1 MSSTNPG
8 GSGVHHQADVHAWLE
23 ALVGA
28 SPLAIGFSRDG
39 VMLDANDAYVR
50 LFGYDSLEELRGRPI
65 LEQIAPSH
73 HAQIVEMVAQ
83 RARGERVPERY
94 RTLGLRKDGSEFPF
108 DITVTRVV
116 VADGPITIA
125 FVSDESEREN
135 ALAALKASEERFRTL
150 SAAAV
155 EGVFIHAEGKIVL
168 VNGAGAAMFG
178 IDPESMVGV
187 PITELATPE
196 SRATVH
202 EHIQRGAS
210 EPYEVVARRMD
221 GSTFPVEVR
230 GRTLLHQGR
239 PTRVSILRDITDRR
253 RQEAEQ
259 RALSERVRQTQKLES
274 LGVLAGGVAHDFNN
288 ILTVIAN
295 EVELAKR
302 DSALAKET
310 VAHLEAIT
318 LATGRAADLCRQMM
332 AYTGKT
338 AIAREAVDLRALV
351 LEMSSML
358 EVSISKNVTLVRE
371 LAPELPT
378 TLGDPTQLRQ
388 IVMNL
393 VINASEAIGESP
405 GTVRVSTGS
414 GTYAAEAFARSAA
427 GGDPPAGEY
436 VWLEVRDDGIG
447 MDEKTIAR
455 MFDPFFS
462 TKFVGRGLGMAAVLG
477 IVRGHAGAIDVE
489 SAPARGT
496 RIRVFLPASAAR
508 HATEPAASTQP
519 TEGHG
524 VVLVVDDERS
534 VRMTTQLLLERCGYQ
549 VVAARDGA
557 EAVEIVRGRHV
568 DAALVDLTMPGMDG
582 IQTVRALRQVV
593 PGLPAVIS
601 SGYGT
606 ARLGDVQSE
615 GEGAPDAVLPKPF
628 TVQQL
633 VSVLQKVMR
642 V

>member
-1 MSSTNPG
+1 
-8 GSGVHHQADVHAWLE
+8 
-23 ALVGA
+23 
-28 SPLAIGFSRDG
+28 
-39 VMLDANDAYVR
+39 
-50 LFGYDSLEELRGRPI
+50 
-65 LEQIAPSH
+65 
-73 HAQIVEMVAQ
+73 
-83 RARGERVPERY
+83 
-94 RTLGLRKDGSEFPF
+94 
-108 DITVTRVV
+108 
-116 VADGPITIA
+116 
-125 FVSDESEREN
+125 
-135 ALAALKASEERFRTL
+135 
-150 SAAAV
+150 
-155 EGVFIHAEGKIVL
+155 
-168 VNGAGAAMFG
+168 
-178 IDPESMVGV
+178 
-187 PITELATPE
+187 
-196 SRATVH
+196 
-202 EHIQRGAS
+202 
-210 EPYEVVARRMD
+210 
-221 GSTFPVEVR
+221 
-230 GRTLLHQGR
+230 
-239 PTRVSILRDITDRR
+239 
-253 RQEAEQ
+253 EAEQ

-582 IQTVRALRQVV
+582 IQTVRALRQIV

-606 ARLGDVQSE
+606 ARLGDVQSK